1 MFVPKLSGLLAYITM
16 LFIQNLERICLQ
28 DFFPRIKITVV
39 FGPKLQVSYLVYGA
53 HISMLFILKSSS
65 CVFNQYFLSG
75 QKYREYYVPLK
86 MPEYI

>member
-1 MFVPKLSGLLAYITM
+1 MILRKKNPRSNLSH
-16 LFIQNLERICLQ
+16 CLC
-28 DFFPRIKITVV
+28 
-39 FGPKLQVSYLVYGA
+39 LSYLVYGA